1 MRFRKNGYFIK
12 AFKTMCFICLA
23 VPLGFSLALFEVAWD
38 LMIVSIICVAL
49 MLVVLELALKGGLFY
64 DSVYCDDHGIRIIT
78 RKETYDCPWEDIE
91 MLKLAYGSRG
101 NFGWVIYMY
110 SQTTYFIGVASND
123 FPRYVRKVAPNVK
136 IQERK

>member
-1 MRFRKNGYFIK
+1 MKFHKNGHFLQ
-12 AFKTMCFICLA
+12 AFKITCFICIA
-23 VPLGFSLALFEVAWD
+23 VSVGFSIFFCEILWD
-38 LMIVSIICVAL
+38 LIFASVVCIVILLIP
-49 MLVVLELALKGGLFY
+49 LEFALKGGLFY
-64 DSVYCDDHGIRIIT
+64 DSVCCDDHGIRIIT

-110 SQTTYFIGVASND
+110 SQTKYFIGVASND
-123 FPRYVRKVAPNVK
+123 FPKYVRKVAPNVK